1 MIVTFKD
8 FDVEAYNNCCTVY
21 PEEAK
26 KEDFITVYEGEVIDK
41 FTANN
46 KRKFLVV
53 DSVTNKI
60 VEVYADKCTVVK

>member
-8 FDVEAYNNCCTVY
+8 FDVEAYNTCFATY
-21 PEEAK
+21 PDEAK

-41 FTANN
+41 FTSNN